1 MANRRDYVF
10 TTHLRERFFQ
20 RTHKKYSHLQH
31 CHIKDCEAC
40 SDLLVEIRS
49 KLVEGRRALDQE
61 LARRVDEAVESRS
74 YLNNSGF
81 MQWYY
86 EKYGFDKRFEFLVS
100 DDILFVVVIDKG
112 RKIIVTCV
120 TAKTHLAGK
129 TAMRPKF
136 SKVKKKKEKLGV
148 I

>member
-1 MANRRDYVF
+1 
-10 TTHLRERFFQ
+10 
-20 RTHKKYSHLQH
+20 
-31 CHIKDCEAC
+31 
-40 SDLLVEIRS
+40 VEIRS